1 MNKKDAFGL
10 DDQKPVDPFGEDQIA
25 KKNKNN
31 SVDAD
36 NLQIAG
42 AIEIEMSA

>member
-1 MNKKDAFGL
+1 MNKEDAFGL
-10 DDQKPVDPFGEDQIA
+10 DAQKPVDPFGVDQIA
-25 KKNKNN
+25 KKNN

-42 AIEIEMSA
+42 AIEIEM